1 MSCSPFVRW
10 PAPSAVNSPAI
21 ATGPAAS
28 NPLSRN
34 AYCPLSSLLFTPEA
48 TTVMLRACVAVR
60 AVGVAESVAVT
71 EKLVVAVVVGDPVI
85 APVVLLSVRPAGSK
99 PTVTAHVT
107 GGVPPLDSR
116 VVLYATP
123 NVPFGSV
130 FVVIARGAASTMM
143 LIALLAS
150 CCGVLVS
157 AACTVKFD
165 VPGVVGVPE
174 ITPVPL
180 FSVRP
185 TGNVPRVTLH
195 VIGAEPPLDCS
206 CWL

>member
-107 GGVPPLDSR
+107 GGVPPRSEKHTSELQSHFNLVCR
-116 VVLYATP
+116 PLLETKKTHEATY
-123 NVPFGSV
+123 
-130 FVVIARGAASTMM
+130 
-143 LIALLAS
+143 
-150 CCGVLVS
+150 C
-157 AACTVKFD
+157 
-165 VPGVVGVPE
+165 
-174 ITPVPL
+174 
-180 FSVRP
+180 
-185 TGNVPRVTLH
+185 
-195 VIGAEPPLDCS
+195 
-206 CWL
+206 